1 MSRPAGMGT
10 TMGGK
15 GLFAAAAVVALA
27 LPVAAQAQEALG
39 MDALGQLESRYVQ
52 LNLGAGVGG
61 ESKSRFNVPGVLSGR
76 INTDLDV
83 GPVVTGLAG
92 LGYTSGFGFEV
103 EGLYLQNKVDTEAA
117 DRALNSPFDLKMKM
131 TGGFANVKYEM
142 VNPSPL
148 FPYVAA
154 GLGYG
159 ETQYRVFGDNGS
171 SDGVL
176 WQLKAGVAV
185 PASDDVTVDLG
196 YRFVRSPSYETTD
209 RIMFQGQ
216 AYDATFKAATQVHV
230 LTAGVR
236 WAF

>member
-1 MSRPAGMGT
+1 
-10 TMGGK
+10 MGGK
-15 GLFAAAAVVALA
+15 LLFGLAAIAAA
-27 LPVAAQAQEALG
+27 LPAAAQAQGPEALG
-39 MDALGQLESRYVQ
+39 MDALGQLESRYIQ

-61 ESKSRFNVPGVLSGR
+61 ESKSSFNVPGVLTGR
-76 INTDLDV
+76 IKTDLDV

-92 LGYTSGFGFEV
+92 LGYTSGFAFEV
-103 EGLYLQNKVDTEAA
+103 EGLYLQNKVDSEAA
-117 DRALNSPFDLKMKM
+117 DRALASPFDLKMKM

-142 VNPSPL
+142 VNPTPL

-159 ETQYRVFGDNGS
+159 ETQYRVFGDNGH

-196 YRFVRSPSYETTD
+196 YRFVRSPDYETTD
-209 RIMFQGQ
+209 RISFQGQ
-216 AYDATFKAATQVHV
+216 TYDATFKAATQVHV